1 MQILTGKALPRRTFL
16 QGISAAIAL
25 PYLDAMEPAFRGL
38 RKSGGAAASGR
49 TRLVC
54 IESVHGAAGSNTQIG
69 IHNQAIVSTAVA
81 PVAPSLITAVESAAI
96 LIAVT
101 GNATTA
107 ASDIVFNFLE
117 VNAMN

>member
-1 MQILTGKALPRRTFL
+1 M
-16 QGISAAIAL
+16 
-25 PYLDAMEPAFRGL
+25 D
-38 RKSGGAAASGR
+38 
-49 TRLVC
+49 
-54 IESVHGAAGSNTQIG
+54 
-69 IHNQAIVSTAVA
+69 
-81 PVAPSLITAVESAAI
+81 AI